1 MFVLYCDGVLME
13 LELEE
18 EGKRTCSRE
27 EKEEVVEEEE
37 EEEEDSRELS
47 TTHHSD
53 THEYQILLLSNQ
65 FSHDGIQQNVRATDA
80 RGQSKWSET

>member
-13 LELEE
+13 LELEL

-27 EKEEVVEEEE
+27 EKEEE

-65 FSHDGIQQNVRATDA
+65 FSHDGKQQNVRATDA
-80 RGQSKWSET
+80 REQSKWSET

>member
-13 LELEE
+13 LELEL

-27 EKEEVVEEEE
+27 EK

-65 FSHDGIQQNVRATDA
+65 FSHDGTQQNVRATDA

>member
-13 LELEE
+13 LELEL

-37 EEEEDSRELS
+37 EEEKTRGSFLQ
-47 TTHHSD
+47 HI
-53 THEYQILLLSNQ
+53 ILIPMNIKFC
-65 FSHDGIQQNVRATDA
+65 FSAISSHMTAHNKT
-80 RGQSKWSET
+80 

>member
-13 LELEE
+13 LELEL

-27 EKEEVVEEEE
+27 EKEEEEEEE

-65 FSHDGIQQNVRATDA
+65 FSHDGTQQNVRATDA

>member
-13 LELEE
+13 LELEL

-27 EKEEVVEEEE
+27 EKEVAEEEE

-47 TTHHSD
+47 TTHHFD
-53 THEYQILLLSNQ
+53 THEYQILLLSNR
-65 FSHDGIQQNVRATDA
+65 FSHDGTQQNVRATDA

>member
-13 LELEE
+13 LELEL

-27 EKEEVVEEEE
+27 EKEEVEEDEEKEKEE

-47 TTHHSD
+47 TTRHSD
-53 THEYQILLLSNQ
+53 THEYQFCSSAIS
-65 FSHDGIQQNVRATDA
+65 SHMTAHNKT
-80 RGQSKWSET
+80 

>member
-1 MFVLYCDGVLME
+1 ME
-13 LELEE
+13 LELEL

-27 EKEEVVEEEE
+27 EKDEVEEEE
-37 EEEEDSRELS
+37 EKEEEEDSRELS

-65 FSHDGIQQNVRATDA
+65 FSHDDTQQNVRATNA